1 MNFKNV
7 IVMLLCATLFV
18 ACSDDE
24 EEDLQLNSEIVG
36 TWNMTDV
43 SYSGVSTTSGSG
55 ITVVSTYDGKAYD
68 LDYTVEFTSGPNK
81 IFVDGDYNINLKYT
95 ISSSMTGDMSYEQNF
110 SGYSFSNEGTW
121 EIKGDKLIITDSNGE
136 EQEYDILEKSATKFV
151 FTTELNITTGN
162 GGASDLVG
170 KFTLER

>member
-1 MNFKNV
+1 MNFKKV
-7 IVMLLCATLFV
+7 IVMLLCASLFV

-24 EEDLQLNSEIVG
+24 EDLQLNSEIEG

-55 ITVVSTYDGKAYD
+55 ITVITTYDGKAYD
-68 LDYTVEFTSGPNK
+68 LDYTVEFTSSPNK

-95 ISSSMTGDMSYEQNF
+95 VSSSITGEMSYEQNF
-110 SGYSFSNEGTW
+110 SGYSFSNEGAW
-121 EIKGDKLIITDSNGE
+121 EIEGDKLIITDSNGE
-136 EQEYDILEKSATKFV
+136 EQEYTILEKSANKFV
-151 FTTELNITTGN
+151 FTTELNITTGG

-170 KFTLER
+170 QFTLER